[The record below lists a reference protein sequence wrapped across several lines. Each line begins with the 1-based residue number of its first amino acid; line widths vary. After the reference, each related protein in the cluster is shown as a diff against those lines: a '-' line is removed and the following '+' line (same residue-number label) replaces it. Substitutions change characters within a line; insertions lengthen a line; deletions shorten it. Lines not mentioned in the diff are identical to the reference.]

1 MVSIEAVSMLQVLL
15 MFFFFVLFYQ
25 FYPEVMNLCKWPM
38 CVTLFVHIININEC
52 WMENYEINFDREAM
66 TKICAFLEGA
76 SMKLINCLA
85 VIYAID
91 LV

>member
-1 MVSIEAVSMLQVLL
+1 
-15 MFFFFVLFYQ
+15 
-25 FYPEVMNLCKWPM
+25 M